1 MDLNPAPNSVA
12 RSLDFK
18 RQIGTL
24 ELILEKEKQKKKEKQ
39 QHEP

>member
-24 ELILEKEKQKKKEKQ
+24 ELILENEKKKKEKQ